1 MRSCLGD
8 EDVKAFFEG
17 SRFKKSVYMIVRL
30 KIAKGAK
37 VSKGLERNRETT
49 AKMTVDGT
57 GAGVPVKAG
66 PEVEVKG
73 EKKESTEWRDE
84 KSFVF
89 AYRLRKITCKKGEIV
104 EEVEFNRGAFLDLES
119 SRSEKGGKELHYFV
133 EDKDADLEG
142 NVGEKISEDED
153 GEEEVFMWPVK

>member
-1 MRSCLGD
+1 
-8 EDVKAFFEG
+8 
-17 SRFKKSVYMIVRL
+17 MIVVL
-30 KIAKGAK
+30 EIAKGAK
-37 VSKGLERNRETT
+37 VSKGSERNRETT
-49 AKMTVDGT
+49 AKMMVDGT
-57 GAGVPVKAG
+57 GAGVPVKTG

-73 EKKESTEWRDE
+73 EKKESTQWRDE

-104 EEVEFNRGAFLDLES
+104 EEVELNRGAFLDLES